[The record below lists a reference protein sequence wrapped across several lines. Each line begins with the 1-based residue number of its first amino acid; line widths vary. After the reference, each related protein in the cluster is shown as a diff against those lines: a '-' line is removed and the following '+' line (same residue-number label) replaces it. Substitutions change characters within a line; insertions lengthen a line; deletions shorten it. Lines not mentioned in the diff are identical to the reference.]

1 MHNLT
6 CIEVFEEPLLKA
18 ALLHTVSGCPGMSIF
33 EYSTT
38 LIRQLRKARIM
49 QKAGEKKKKIR
60 FQRLTLQKFHVTL
73 NLDDLVW
80 NIADCWKSRST
91 TSP

>member
-1 MHNLT
+1 MHDLT

-49 QKAGEKKKKIR
+49 QKAGKNKKKKKKNQVPKINSSEISCHFEFR
-60 FQRLTLQKFHVTL
+60 
-73 NLDDLVW
+73 
-80 NIADCWKSRST
+80 
-91 TSP
+91 

>member
-49 QKAGEKKKKIR
+49 HKAGKKKKNR

-80 NIADCWKSRST
+80 NTADRWKSRST

>member
-38 LIRQLRKARIM
+38 LIRQLRKARVM
-49 QKAGEKKKKIR
+49 QKAGEKKKNQVPKINSSEISCHFEFR
-60 FQRLTLQKFHVTL
+60 
-73 NLDDLVW
+73 
-80 NIADCWKSRST
+80 
-91 TSP
+91 